1 MFGYTMTITYMNLA
15 TENLQNH
22 FFGNFEFFISHFGDI
37 SPGKKRL
44 VPASSSPCLCCSS
57 CCCSCSERAQ
67 LRWRLWRGGG
77 GAMLAPPVVLVTDP
91 ENQLHLCL
99 SQLSLQ

>member
-22 FFGNFEFFISHFGDI
+22 FFGYFEFFISHFGDI
-37 SPGKKRL
+37 SPGEKKL
-44 VPASSSPCLCCSS
+44 VPTSSSPCLCCCS
-57 CCCSCSERAQ
+57 CSCSERAQ

-77 GAMLAPPVVLVTDP
+77 AMLAPPVVLVTDS
-91 ENQLHLCL
+91 ENHLHLCL